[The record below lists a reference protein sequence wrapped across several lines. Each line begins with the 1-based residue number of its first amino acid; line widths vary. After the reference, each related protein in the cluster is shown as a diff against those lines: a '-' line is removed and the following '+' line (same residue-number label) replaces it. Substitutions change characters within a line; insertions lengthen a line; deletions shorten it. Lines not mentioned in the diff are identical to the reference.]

1 MKKSKKI
8 ILTILPVLM
17 ILAAMFVT
25 FAPAVF
31 ADNAASNNKVSTDF
45 PTYNDASNT
54 VTNLGSNIWGTV
66 VLVVRILAFAAIVF
80 AGVRYMFAS
89 ADQKAD
95 IKKGLVYLVLGAVLV
110 FASTYLV
117 NFIVNITKEIAPPE
131 LGETTTPSAS
141 IVRNIDEIA

>member
-31 ADNAASNNKVSTDF
+31 ADNANINKVSTDF
-45 PTYNDASNT
+45 PNATNPSNT
-54 VTNLGSNIWGTV
+54 VQKLGSNIWGTV
-66 VLVVRILAFAAIVF
+66 ILVVRILAFAAIVF

-117 NFIVNITKEIAPPE
+117 TFIVNITGEIAGNKE
-131 LGETTTPSAS
+131 DEKTKTPGAS